1 MYVDSRRIDTKSAID
16 TDVCVIGAGA
26 AGITLALELAGQR
39 FRVCLLESGGLT
51 GDRATEELNGAINVG
66 GRTPW
71 RRGESHDAP

>member
-1 MYVDSRRIDTKSAID
+1 MYVDSRRLDTKRAID

-51 GDRATEELNGAINVG
+51 VARIEPGSAASPLTYRRAFSRVDRSA
-66 GRTPW
+66 
-71 RRGESHDAP
+71 